1 MIYLIIYIYLFNNII
16 NFNMTERN
24 FLNDYNFLKLTTSKE
39 NLIGFGKV
47 SAKKANEIRNQYD
60 TIENFIDKYNN
71 LPNTIKSYNPD
82 EFLHK
87 RLSDDFIKYIIDINK
102 NHAPIY
108 NNYIKDNNKNIIDND
123 KKKQKKKRYF
133 SCCQRQ
139 I

>member
-1 MIYLIIYIYLFNNII
+1 
-16 NFNMTERN
+16 MTERN
-24 FLNDYNFLKLTTSKE
+24 FLNDYNFLKLTTGRE
-39 NLIGFGKV
+39 NLIGFGMI
-47 SAKKANEIRNQYD
+47 STEKANEIKNQYD

-71 LPNTIKSYNPD
+71 LPNIIKSYNPD

-87 RLSDDFIKYIIDINK
+87 RLSDDFIIYIIDINK

-108 NNYIKDNNKNIIDND
+108 NNYIKDNNKSIIEEDEIKHN
-123 KKKQKKKRYF
+123 KKKQKNKRYF